1 MKRIISLLILL
12 FLSPQV
18 SAQTI
23 QGFLA
28 LVRQQ
33 PGVVAA
39 QANLEAAQAN
49 LEVARDPISLE
60 TTFGYAVTELSALEL
75 PDSNLDGQPDAIP
88 PQIQPLLPALGLDVD
103 GGTQT
108 NTQFE
113 VALKGRP
120 LPYGDIADLVTQRE
134 IQLEQARIQL
144 QETLALL
151 ETQAVE
157 AAFNVRL
164 SAQAITLAE
173 EGVVLAEEA
182 SEATTIRL
190 ERGGATDADMRQA
203 TINLMQAKAQR
214 SSAEA
219 NYELARLALT
229 QLVGVV
235 IVPEL
240 PEIAPIAEGI
250 LPSVSRAELDA
261 RGAGIGVASA
271 QRGLLPVGQIGYS
284 YNFDAE
290 NSINMGLESRT
301 LQPSLSYKY
310 DTRGNPQLESN
321 FTIGISF
328 SISPG
333 TFKAIEAAEAQERAA
348 QAALEAAI
356 DQSDLTSTRID
367 NDVDNVDSQ
376 VEIAEL
382 HFADAQLNYETT
394 LTRVEL
400 GLASLLERQQAF
412 FQLQQAQ
419 LDLQARQIE
428 RLNTILASYR
438 TYAIPLSEVL
448 P

>member
-1 MKRIISLLILL
+1 MKVALFFLIILL
-12 FLSPQV
+12 PQA

-33 PGVVAA
+33 PAVVAA

-49 LEVARDPISLE
+49 LEVALDPISLE
-60 TTFGYAVTELSALEL
+60 TTFGYAVTELSALQL
-75 PDSNLDGQPDAIP
+75 PDTNLDGQPDALP
-88 PQIQPLLPALGLDVD
+88 PQIRPLLPALGINPD

-144 QETLALL
+144 QETLAIL

-157 AAFNVRL
+157 AAFNVQL
-164 SAQAITLAE
+164 TAQAITLAE

-182 SEATTIRL
+182 AEATAIRL

-219 NYELARLALT
+219 NHELARLALT

-235 IVPEL
+235 ILPEL
-240 PEIAPIAEGI
+240 PEIAPIAAGV

-261 RGAGIGVASA
+261 RGAGIGVAAA
-271 QRGLLPVGQIGYS
+271 QRKLLPVGQIGYS
-284 YNFDAE
+284 YNFNTE
-290 NSINMGLESRT
+290 NSLNMSLESRT

-333 TFKAIEAAEAQERAA
+333 TLKAIEAAEAQERAA
-348 QAALEAAI
+348 QAALESAL
-356 DQSDLTSTRID
+356 DQSDLTSARIE

-376 VEIAEL
+376 VSIAEL
-382 HFADAQLNYETT
+382 HFADSQLNYETT
-394 LTRVEL
+394 LTRVDL

-412 FQLQQAQ
+412 FQVQQAQ
-419 LDLQARQIE
+419 LDLQARQVE

-438 TYAIPLSEVL
+438 SYAIPLSEVL